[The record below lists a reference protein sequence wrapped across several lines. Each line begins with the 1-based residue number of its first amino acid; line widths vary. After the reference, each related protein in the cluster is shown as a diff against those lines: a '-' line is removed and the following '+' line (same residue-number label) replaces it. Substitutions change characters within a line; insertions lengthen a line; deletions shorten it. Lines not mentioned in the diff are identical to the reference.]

1 MSGQSKKEK
10 NSPHSNG
17 PSLTRPLSGNMK
29 KVLSI
34 IKKYDFK
41 DYAWID
47 PKKIVVSD
55 WVRLKCMFG
64 CEDYGNAACP
74 PNVPAVVDCR
84 NFFKGYKNAIV
95 FHFEKSFDDPADQ
108 RKWAK
113 QINSKLLKAEREVF
127 LAGYYKA
134 FLFLMSRCK
143 LCQEC
148 VKDRLQCKNPRLR
161 RPTPEALAVDVF
173 ATVRQYGFPI
183 EVVKDYSERIN
194 RYAFLMID

>member
-10 NSPHSNG
+10 SLLSSNG
-17 PSLTRPLSGNMK
+17 SSLIRTLSGNMK

-34 IKKYDFK
+34 IKKFDFQ

-64 CEDYGNAACP
+64 CEDYGNATCP
-74 PNVPAVVDCR
+74 PNAPTIENCR
-84 NFFKGYKNAIV
+84 NFFKEYKNAFV
-95 FHFEKSFDDPADQ
+95 FHFEKTFDDPADQ

-113 QINSKLLKAEREVF
+113 QINSKLLKAEKEVF
-127 LAGYYKA
+127 LAGNYKA
-134 FLFLMSRCK
+134 FLLLMSTCK
-143 LCQEC
+143 LCDEC

-183 EVVKDYSERIN
+183 EVLKDYSERIN